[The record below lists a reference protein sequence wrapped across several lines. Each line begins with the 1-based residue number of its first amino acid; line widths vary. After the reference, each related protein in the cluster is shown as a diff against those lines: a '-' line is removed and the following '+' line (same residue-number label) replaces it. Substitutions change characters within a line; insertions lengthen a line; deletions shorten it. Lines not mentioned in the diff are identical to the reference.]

1 MKKTIVKK
9 LIIAVVVL
17 FISFMGFQIVQSY
30 NTKNKYSNK
39 SALCPSLAFKP

>member
-17 FISFMGFQIVQSY
+17 FISFMGFQIVQKLQYKKTSTAT
-30 NTKNKYSNK
+30 NQHF
-39 SALCPSLAFKP
+39 ARV